1 MNHWQLRQTARII
14 EQGGIIAYPTEAVFG
29 LGCDPL
35 NPDAVHRLLALK
47 HRPVEK
53 GLVLIASNIEQL
65 EPFMAPLDAK
75 QLDTLKASWPGPL
88 TWLVPARPETPAWLK
103 GHHDTIAVRVTD
115 HPIAAALCQTVG
127 QALVST
133 SANQTGQQPAKSPIQ
148 VRHYFQN
155 NLDRIVTGPL
165 GNLANPT
172 AIRDLHSNQLVRPG

>member
-1 MNHWQLRQTARII
+1 VNHWQLRQTARII

-35 NPDAVHRLLALK
+35 NPDAVLRLLALK

-53 GLVLIASNIEQL
+53 GLVLIASNIAQL
-65 EPFMAPLDAK
+65 DPFMASLNAK
-75 QLDTLKASWPGPL
+75 QLDTLNASWPGPV
-88 TWLVPARPETPAWLK
+88 TWLVPARPETPGWLK

-115 HPIAAALCQTVG
+115 HPVAAALCQTVG
-127 QALVST
+127 HALVST
-133 SANQTGQQPAKSPIQ
+133 SANQTGQHPAKSPIQ
-148 VRHYFQN
+148 VRRYFQN
-155 NLDRIVTGPL
+155 KLDRIVTGPL